1 MAPSPRP
8 EKAHPVVPVP
18 MLRVTAGE
26 LTGTVYRLDAK
37 TGTLGRRPANTYV
50 AADPTV
56 SRLHARLSRRAGA
69 VIVTDLDSTGG
80 THLNGGRLDAPAVL
94 HHGDELHFGS
104 LSAVFEDPR
113 EFVRDEHSTQGFEA
127 PQAPVDTALPPRHQQ
142 VLELISEGLSN
153 REIGTELGITEHT
166 VKDYAGEIYRTLGV
180 RNRAGAVGRAVACG
194 LVDGRDP
201 EVV

>member
-26 LTGTVYRLDAK
+26 LTGTVYRLEVE

-50 AADPTV
+50 VADPTV

-80 THLNGGRLDAPAVL
+80 THRNGGRLTASALL
-94 HHGDELHFGS
+94 HHGDELHFGAVT
-104 LSAVFEDPR
+104 AVFEDPR
-113 EFVRDEHSTQGFEA
+113 ELSRDERNTQSFEA
-127 PQAPVDTALPPRHQQ
+127 PEAGAEPGLSPRHLQ
-142 VLELISEGLSN
+142 VLGLISEGLTN
-153 REIGTELGITEHT
+153 RQIGHELGITEHT
-166 VKDYAGEIYRTLGV
+166 VKDHAGEIYRTLGV
-180 RNRAGAVGRAVACG
+180 SNRAGAVGRAAARG
-194 LVDGRDP
+194 LIDGLDP
-201 EVV
+201 EAL